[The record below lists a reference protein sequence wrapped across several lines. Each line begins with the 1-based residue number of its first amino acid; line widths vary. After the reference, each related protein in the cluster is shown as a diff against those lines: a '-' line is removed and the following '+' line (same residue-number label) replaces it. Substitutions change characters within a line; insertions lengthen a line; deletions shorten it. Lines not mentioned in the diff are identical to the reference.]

1 MKIKLARGLPP
12 FSVMKKLIPE
22 MHKAMDQALNKDPVS
37 FLQYGHFAG
46 YEPLRKFM
54 AKKFNVDAKRVIVGN
69 GSMDTFNLFLLFL
82 KDVQHLKNYIYSE
95 KVYDRPIKIAESL
108 NLNIQSV
115 GLSEDGINTEDLHST
130 LQKTEG
136 MGVVYSIPW
145 FDNPTGIIHTQ
156 NNKQE
161 VLDLVAKK
169 GWYLI
174 RDGAYLDLDYHNPV
188 VNPEVP
194 ENVIQTF
201 TFSKTIS
208 AGTRVGGI
216 IIPESLSDQ
225 FIDFIISWRLC
236 PTLPSQ
242 MAIYNLLESGIWEK
256 HMKEVVLPDGKK
268 RTEYF
273 NSLMDNYLP
282 ESKKRNIYGG
292 HFWGGRIDGVTL
304 DNWNNFKDIL
314 DTKYD
319 IQIPEPDGFMPFS
332 KPEER
337 VGFVR
342 IPLFIEE
349 EGIRDPLKQIVEGL
363 YHARNSVV

>member
-12 FSVMKKLIPE
+12 FSVMKKLIPD
-22 MHKAMDQALNKDPVS
+22 MHKALEKSLKKEPVS

-46 YEPLRKFM
+46 YEPLRKLM
-54 AKKFNVDAKRVIVGN
+54 AKKFNVDHKRVIVGN

-82 KDVQHLKNYIYSE
+82 KQAKSLKNYIYSE
-95 KVYDRPIKIAESL
+95 MVYDRPIKIAESL
-108 NLNIQSV
+108 DLNIQFA
-115 GLSEDGINTEDLHST
+115 GLHEEGINTEDLKNA
-130 LQKTEG
+130 LDKVDG

-145 FDNPTGIIHTQ
+145 FDNPTGIIHSQ
-156 NNKQE
+156 KNKQE
-161 VLDLVAKK
+161 VLDLVEKK

-216 IIPESLSDQ
+216 IIPESLSES
-225 FIDFIISWRLC
+225 FTDFVISWRLC
-236 PTLPSQ
+236 PALPSQ
-242 MAIYNLLESGIWEK
+242 MAIYNLLESGVWEK
-256 HMKEVVLPDGKK
+256 HMKDVVLPDGKK

-273 NSLMDNYLP
+273 NGLMDTYLP

-292 HFWGGRIDGVTL
+292 HFWGGRIDGITL
-304 DNWNNFKDIL
+304 DNWKEFKDIL
-314 DTKYD
+314 NNKYD
-319 IQIPEPDGFMPFS
+319 IQVPEPNGFMPFS
-332 KPEER
+332 KPEDC
-337 VGFVR
+337 VGFIR

-349 EGIRDPLKQIVEGL
+349 EGIDDPLKQIVEGI
-363 YHARNSVV
+363 YHARKEVL